1 MNQYLKKLTKTEIQL
16 YRKFNNR
23 FRRYN
28 FPKEYRLNLMKIY
41 IKNNGKFIDPILA
54 KLYNKH

>member
-16 YRKFNNR
+16 YRKFNKR
-23 FRRYN
+23 FRHYN
-28 FPKEYRLNLMKIY
+28 FQKEYRLFLMKIY